1 MNMSRIIPN
10 TIRLALKGQ
19 SPIIWRGSET
29 SIREFLY
36 IEDAVEGYLA
46 LINNIKTT
54 AGHAFNIGS
63 KEIIT
68 IEEIVTNILEKIDPN
83 LRINFKSKDFPEISH
98 QYLDSSKIHEYTG
111 WSAKTSLSEG
121 LDKTIELYKNIL

>member
-1 MNMSRIIPN
+1 LPVVVTRCSNLYGGADMNMSRIIPN

-68 IEEIVTNILEKIDPN
+68 IEEIVTNILEKMTMI
-83 LRINFKSKDFPEISH
+83 IS
-98 QYLDSSKIHEYTG
+98 L
-111 WSAKTSLSEG
+111 
-121 LDKTIELYKNIL
+121 